1 MEKKIKIENNKVVVY
16 NDNAIRKEN
25 GEVITNIKGDYSISA
40 DDVLALIALTNDNT
54 HVLKTSKWVNRIHEA
69 FYGNF
74 VDIYDSY
81 ITFYS
86 KDANMTEEFNKI
98 IDSYTNEIKSYIN
111 IMNKL
116 KKTQDKLIDLIKK
129 HNANTGFFG
138 KKIDISNIDFE
149 M

>member
-40 DDVLALIALTNDNT
+40 DDVLALIALINDNT
-54 HVLKTSKWVNRIHEA
+54 HVLKTSKWVNRIHET

-74 VDIYDSY
+74 VDMYDSY

-98 IDSYTNEIKSYIN
+98 IDSYNNEIKSYIN